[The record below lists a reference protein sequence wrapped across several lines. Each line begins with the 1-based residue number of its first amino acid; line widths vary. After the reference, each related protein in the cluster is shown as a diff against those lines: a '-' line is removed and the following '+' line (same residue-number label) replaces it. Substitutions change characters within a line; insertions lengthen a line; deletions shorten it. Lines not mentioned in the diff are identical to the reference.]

1 MDLIRTYHIKA
12 NSDDWFLYYLRLNL
26 EWDDNRY
33 LEMMNLI
40 NSIMNKYKN
49 QLLVPKLLIPF
60 FTFDVNQIIGIASN
74 PNFTN
79 LNISWIKNP
88 EDRKKYKELVEKRIQ
103 ELKKMQADFLGN
115 YCCDYLINDA
125 NKQQTD

>member
-1 MDLIRTYHIKA
+1 MDLIKTYHIKEG
-12 NSDDWFLYYLRLNL
+12 SDDWFPYYLRLHL
-26 EWDDNRY
+26 EWDDKRY
-33 LEMMNLI
+33 LEMMELI
-40 NSIMNKYKN
+40 SLIMNEYKG
-49 QLLVPKLLIPF
+49 QLLVPKLLVTF
-60 FTFDVNQIIGIASN
+60 FTFNVNQIIGIASN

-88 EDRKKYKELVEKRIQ
+88 EDRKKYKDLVERRIQ

-125 NKQQTD
+125 NK

>member
-1 MDLIRTYHIKA
+1 MDLIRTYRIKA

-33 LEMMNLI
+33 LEMMKLI

-88 EDRKKYKELVEKRIQ
+88 EDRLYTGR
-103 ELKKMQADFLGN
+103 N
-115 YCCDYLINDA
+115 YFRTKWYGRVLH
-125 NKQQTD
+125 